1 MRESYPAGLKAL
13 IVFLVIVM
21 VGNVLLLARSL
32 EILRFP
38 GEITDTEVV
47 RGGARVLA
55 AYYETTI
62 ADAGLPGILQWR
74 DALAKFKFE
83 VEQAASGDEIAPGD
97 LGIW

>member
-38 GEITDTEVV
+38 GGEITDTEVV
-47 RGGARVLA
+47 RGGGARVLA

-62 ADAGLPGILQWR
+62 ARCRSFQEFCSERCAC
-74 DALAKFKFE
+74 E
-83 VEQAASGDEIAPGD
+83 VQV
-97 LGIW
+97 